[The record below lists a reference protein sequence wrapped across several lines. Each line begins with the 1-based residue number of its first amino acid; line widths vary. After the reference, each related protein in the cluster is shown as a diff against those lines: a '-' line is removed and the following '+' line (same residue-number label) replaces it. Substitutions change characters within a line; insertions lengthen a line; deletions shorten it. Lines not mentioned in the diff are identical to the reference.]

1 MVPQTITYDG
11 RLRCTARHEPSGATL
26 VTDAPKDNQG
36 EGASFSP
43 TDLLCTALATC
54 MTTTMAIVARRHG
67 FELGPVRAAVEKH
80 MTAQPPRTIARVVV
94 GLAMPAGLT
103 AEQRT
108 LMEQAAHGCPVA
120 LALKPTVEQAVRF
133 TYP

>member
-11 RLRCTARHEPSGATL
+11 RLRCSARHEPSGASL

-54 MTTTMAIVARRHG
+54 MTTTMAIIARRNG

-80 MTAQPPRTIARVVV
+80 MTAQPPRTIARVVID
-94 GLAMPAGLT
+94 LTMPAGLD
-103 AEQRT
+103 EGQRR

-133 TYP
+133 AYL